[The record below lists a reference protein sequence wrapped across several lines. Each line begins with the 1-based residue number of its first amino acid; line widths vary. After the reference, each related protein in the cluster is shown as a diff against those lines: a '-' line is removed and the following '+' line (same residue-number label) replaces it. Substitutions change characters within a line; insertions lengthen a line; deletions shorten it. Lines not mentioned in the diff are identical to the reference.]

1 MVTKVHDGTGSHDC
15 HTCPY
20 GLRQK
25 RAFCD
30 FTLLCF
36 SVQATK
42 NRPAGTDAG
51 CILFPDLFGADF
63 LPIPTANSS
72 THTPHFFAT
81 IKCPNSWT
89 MTRTPITIKE
99 IMIEESIPITS
110 KNFYIK
116 VLPPLHKLLPM
127 RPLPADPLM
136 YSFLLQYMPPLFFLS
151 MQEYPKIQFCQTG
164 ILPQQFHW
172 RRSAL

>member
-1 MVTKVHDGTGSHDC
+1 MIGPAAMIAIRA
-15 HTCPY
+15 HTDFARKERSVISPSSVSPWR
-20 GLRQK
+20 RQK
-25 RAFCD
+25 PPSGNRRR
-30 FTLLCF
+30 LY
-36 SVQATK
+36 SVSPICLEQ
-42 NRPAGTDAG
+42 
-51 CILFPDLFGADF
+51 IF

-116 VLPPLHKLLPM
+116 VLPPLHRLLPM
-127 RPLPADPLM
+127 RLLPADPPM
-136 YSFLLQYMPPLFFLS
+136 CSFLLQYMPPLFFLS

-164 ILPQQFHW
+164 ILPQRFHW
-172 RRSAL
+172 RCSAP